1 MASFGEHV
9 QRHAPSYVGLAA
21 VIGTVIAGYL
31 QADSVLET
39 GRAQARS
46 TIEAAKA
53 QIAGQQATART
64 NEQITRYGEL
74 IQASNRVRFLMQ
86 RFERLDEQSRRD
98 PAVIAGL
105 RQGNDDL
112 AARAASAAVILGSHP
127 SPSVRTNAKGIA
139 FTLPYAAR
147 CVETGLPG
155 NDDSG
160 YRVDYPDHGKVSCV
174 ELAQWLDGHEKAL
187 AAEPP
192 TFP

>member
-1 MASFGEHV
+1 MSRFGEHM

-31 QADSVLET
+31 QAGSVLET

-46 TIEAAKA
+46 TLDAARTQA
-53 QIAGQQATART
+53 AGQQSTART
-64 NEQITRYGEL
+64 TEQITRYGDL
-74 IQASNRVRFLMQ
+74 IQASNRIRFLMQ
-86 RFERLDEQSRRD
+86 RFERLDEPSKRD

-127 SPSVRTNAKGIA
+127 SRSVRDNAHKIA
-139 FTLPYAAR
+139 YTLPYAAR
-147 CVETGLPG
+147 CLETGLPG
-155 NDDSG
+155 NDGSG
-160 YRVDYPDHGKVSCV
+160 YRVDYPDHGKVSCT
-174 ELAQWLDGHEKAL
+174 ELAKWLDDHEKAL

-192 TFP
+192 AFS